1 MDPPELPSDD
11 PRRAWARR
19 LGRLRLGAEP
29 LRVQLE
35 RYRRT
40 TWALTI
46 VCCIVAAMFFAI
58 FAAFRR
64 PDLGALFATILFA
77 PVIALAWLDFA
88 RLRARALAY
97 IREFGDD
104 GGKPEDKI
112 ILDDL

>member
-1 MDPPELPSDD
+1 MNTPDLAPDD

-29 LRVQLE
+29 LSVQLE

-46 VCCIVAAMFFAI
+46 VCSIVAAMFFAI
-58 FAAFRR
+58 FTAFRR

-77 PVIALAWLDFA
+77 PVIALSWLDFA
-88 RLRARALAY
+88 RHRARALAY
-97 IREFGDD
+97 IREFGDE
-104 GGKPEDKI
+104 GGKGDKV